1 MLIRVFTI
9 LFPVFAIIAI
19 GYFYARRH
27 PVDMS
32 IANRINLEVFTPCLL
47 FSILADKSFNLNEY
61 YQLAIVALLLVLGS
75 GILMLPIVYW
85 LKLNAKTF
93 IPSMMFAN
101 TGNMGLPVAYFAF
114 GQDIMP
120 AAVVLFIVSNALH
133 FTVGSYIM
141 NHHTNWWSILKK
153 PMILATLSGII
164 LSFFKISVPPLLL
177 EPLKMLGQISV
188 PLMLFALGVRLINV
202 NLADWEIGLRG
213 AIWCPLSGVLVL
225 AAALPFL
232 TFTPEQTGLVLIYA
246 MLPPAVMNYMI
257 AEQYQQEPQKVASI
271 VMLGNLMSFVT
282 MPLALLLALPAS

>member
-1 MLIRVFTI
+1 MLLRVFSI
-9 LFPVFAIIAI
+9 LFPVFAIVAI

-27 PVDMS
+27 PIDMS

-47 FSILADKSFNLNEY
+47 FSILTDKSFNLLEY
-61 YQLAIVALLLVLGS
+61 SQLAIVAFLLVMGS
-75 GILMLPIVYW
+75 GLLMLPVVR
-85 LKLNAKTF
+85 LLGLNAKTF

-114 GQDIMP
+114 DEAIMP

-133 FTVGSYIM
+133 FTVGSYMM
-141 NHHTNWWSILKK
+141 NHHTNWLNILKK
-153 PMILATLSGII
+153 PMILATLMGIT
-164 LSFFKISVPPLLL
+164 LSFFKLPVPTLLL

-202 NLADWEIGLRG
+202 NFADWEIGLRG

-225 AAALPFL
+225 AGAMPFL
-232 TFTPEQTGLVLIYA
+232 TFTPEQAGLVLIYA

-271 VMLGNLMSFVT
+271 VMLGNLMSLIT
-282 MPLALLLALPAS
+282 MPLALLLALPA